1 MKQEEMRG
9 TRSLAEEVTEIL
21 RKRILHGEYS
31 MGEKLTEN
39 TIAVELKVSRTPIRD
54 AFRQLEQEQLV
65 EYIPNKGCF
74 ARGFG
79 KEDMKDIYAVR
90 TAVEELAIRRAISC
104 GDTRSIRQLEEQ
116 LEKMRLYT
124 QQNNYE
130 KLLQANEEFHLMIYR
145 MTESRFIV
153 QTMRTYQEYVQL
165 ARKEALKNER
175 YMSEIYQ
182 EHEALYRAIE
192 ARDEATAVEAAR
204 THLKNSARRAMDR
217 WGADEPY

>member
-9 TRSLAEEVTEIL
+9 NRSLAEEVTEIL
-21 RKRILHGEYS
+21 RNRILHGEYA

-39 TIAVELKVSRTPIRD
+39 IIAAELKVSRTPIRD
-54 AFRQLEQEQLV
+54 AFRQLEKEQLI

-74 ARGFG
+74 ARGFS

-90 TAVEELAIRRAISC
+90 AAVEELAIRRVISC
-104 GDTRSIRQLEEQ
+104 ADARAIRQLEEQ
-116 LEKMRLYT
+116 LERMRVYT

-153 QTMRTYQEYVQL
+153 QTMKTYQEYVHL
-165 ARKEALKNER
+165 ARKEALKKEQ
-175 YMSEIYQ
+175 YLTEIYE
-182 EHEALYRAIE
+182 EHEALFQAIA
-192 ARDEATAVEAAR
+192 ARDEAAAIEAAR
-204 THLKNSARRAMDR
+204 THLKNSSQRAMDR
-217 WGADEPY
+217 WVGDKSF